1 MRFEMIKITR
11 RIGLAALVL
20 IGSLQSASQAQG
32 LFDPVISVNRA
43 AITAYELEQRELF
56 LEILQRSSG
65 MAQRA
70 RDSLIEDRLKMA
82 AADRAGIKLSG
93 AQLLSAME
101 DFAANAN
108 LDLDQLLETLAQSG
122 VDEQT
127 YRDFIMVGVTWR
139 ELIRAR
145 FAARSAPSETEIDR
159 ALASAGAQGG
169 VKVLLTEIVLPAGS
183 AEDLNIARQTVERL
197 GRISS
202 TAEFSEQA
210 RLLSVAQSRM
220 NGGRLEWANLSDLP
234 DGLRPIISGLR
245 PGQITNPLEVPNA
258 VVLFQLRDVAE
269 TTSQSPKISTIEYA
283 QLKGP
288 ADAVKA
294 ATQMADT
301 CDDFYGAAKD
311 DPSLT
316 LTIRSESPN
325 RMSQALSLRLMGLD
339 KNEFDDMP
347 AAAGDHPEI
356 VMLCARVYAA
366 LEDVS
371 MGQVADNLRSARIS
385 SLADGFLAE
394 LRASADVVYH

>member
-1 MRFEMIKITR
+1 MIKITR

-20 IGSLQSASQAQG
+20 IGSLQSAAQAQG

-43 AITAYELEQRELF
+43 AITAYELEQRERF

-65 MAQRA
+65 MAQQA

-82 AADRAGIKLSG
+82 AADRAGIKLGG
-93 AQLLSAME
+93 AELLSAMD

-108 LDLDQLLETLAQSG
+108 LELEQLLETLAQSG

-145 FAARSAPSETEIDR
+145 FAARSAPSEAEIDR

-183 AEDLNIARQTVERL
+183 AEELNNARQTAERL

-202 TAEFSEQA
+202 TADFSEQA
-210 RLLSVAQSRM
+210 RRLSVAQSRV

-245 PGQITNPLEVPNA
+245 PGQITTPLEVPNA

-269 TTSQSPKISTIEYA
+269 TTAQSPEISAIEYA
-283 QLKGP
+283 HLKGP

-316 LTIRSESPN
+316 LTIRSESPDQ
-325 RMSQALSLRLMGLD
+325 MSQALSLRLMGLD
-339 KNEFDDMP
+339 KNEFDEMP
-347 AAAGDHPEI
+347 AAAAAGDHAEI

-371 MGQVADNLRSARIS
+371 RGQVADNLRSARIS

-394 LRASADVVYH
+394 LRASADIVYH

>member
-1 MRFEMIKITR
+1 MIKITR

-20 IGSLQSASQAQG
+20 IGSLQSAALAQG

-43 AITAYELEQRELF
+43 AITAYELEQRERF

-82 AADRAGIKLSG
+82 AADRSRVKLSG
-93 AQLLSAME
+93 AQLLSAMD

-108 LDLDQLLETLAQSG
+108 LELEQLLETLAQSG

-145 FAARSAPSETEIDR
+145 FAARSAPSEAEIDR

-183 AEDLNIARQTVERL
+183 AEELNSARQTAERL

-202 TAEFSEQA
+202 TADFSEQA
-210 RLLSVAQSRM
+210 RRLSVAQSRV

-245 PGQITNPLEVPNA
+245 PGQITTPLEVPNA

-269 TTSQSPKISTIEYA
+269 TTVQSPEISTVKYA
-283 QLKGP
+283 HLKGP

-294 ATQMADT
+294 ATKMADT
-301 CDDFYGAAKD
+301 CDDFYGAAKNN
-311 DPSLT
+311 PSLT
-316 LTIRSESPN
+316 LTIRSESPDQ
-325 RMSQALSLRLMGLD
+325 MSQALSLRLMGLD

-347 AAAGDHPEI
+347 AAAAGNHAEI

-371 MGQVADNLRSARIS
+371 RGQVADNLRSARIS

-394 LRASADVVYH
+394 LRASADIVYH

>member
-1 MRFEMIKITR
+1 MIKITR

-20 IGSLQSASQAQG
+20 IGSLQSAAQAQG

-43 AITAYELEQRELF
+43 AITAYELEQRERF

-70 RDSLIEDRLKMA
+70 RDTLIEDRLKMA
-82 AADRAGIKLSG
+82 AADRAGIKLGG
-93 AQLLSAME
+93 AELLSAMD

-108 LDLDQLLETLAQSG
+108 LELEQLLETLAQSG

-145 FAARSAPSETEIDR
+145 FAARSAPSEAEIDR

-183 AEDLNIARQTVERL
+183 AEELNNARQTAERL

-202 TAEFSEQA
+202 TADFSEQA
-210 RLLSVAQSRM
+210 RRLSVAQSRV
-220 NGGRLEWANLSDLP
+220 NGGQLEWANLSDLP

-245 PGQITNPLEVPNA
+245 PGQITTPLEVPNA
-258 VVLFQLRDVAE
+258 IVLFQLRDVAE
-269 TTSQSPKISTIEYA
+269 TTAQSPEISAIEYA
-283 QLKGP
+283 HLKGP
-288 ADAVKA
+288 ADAVRA

-316 LTIRSESPN
+316 LTIRSESPDQK
-325 RMSQALSLRLMGLD
+325 SQALSLRLMGLD

-347 AAAGDHPEI
+347 AAAAGDHAEI

-371 MGQVADNLRSARIS
+371 RGQVADNLRSARIS

-394 LRASADVVYH
+394 LRASADIVYH

>member
-1 MRFEMIKITR
+1 MIKITR

-20 IGSLQSASQAQG
+20 IGSLQSVAQAQG

-43 AITAYELEQRELF
+43 AITAYELEQRERF

-70 RDSLIEDRLKMA
+70 RDTLIEDRLKMA
-82 AADRAGIKLSG
+82 AADRAGIKLGG
-93 AQLLSAME
+93 AELLSAMD

-108 LDLDQLLETLAQSG
+108 LELEQLLETLAQSG

-145 FAARSAPSETEIDR
+145 FAARSAPSEAEIDR

-183 AEDLNIARQTVERL
+183 AEELNNARQTAERL

-202 TAEFSEQA
+202 TADFSEQA
-210 RLLSVAQSRM
+210 RRLSVAQSRV
-220 NGGRLEWANLSDLP
+220 NGGQLEWANLSDLP

-245 PGQITNPLEVPNA
+245 PGQITTPLEVPNA
-258 VVLFQLRDVAE
+258 IVLFQLRDVAE
-269 TTSQSPKISTIEYA
+269 TTAQSPEISAIEYA
-283 QLKGP
+283 HLKGP

-311 DPSLT
+311 DPSLS
-316 LTIRSESPN
+316 LTIRSESPDQ
-325 RMSQALSLRLMGLD
+325 MSQALSLRLMGLD
-339 KNEFDDMP
+339 KNEIDEMP
-347 AAAGDHPEI
+347 AAAAAGDHAEI

-371 MGQVADNLRSARIS
+371 RGQVADNLRSARIS

-394 LRASADVVYH
+394 LRASADIVYH

>member
-1 MRFEMIKITR
+1 MINITR

-20 IGSLQSASQAQG
+20 IGSLQSAAQAQG

-43 AITAYELEQRELF
+43 AITAYELEQREQF

-70 RDSLIEDRLKMA
+70 RDDLIEDRLKMA
-82 AADRAGIKLSG
+82 AADRSGIKLSG
-93 AQLLSAME
+93 AQLLSAMNE
-101 DFAANAN
+101 FAANAN
-108 LDLDQLLETLAQSG
+108 LELEQLLETLAQSG

-145 FAARSAPSETEIDR
+145 FAARSAPSEAEIDR
-159 ALASAGAQGG
+159 ALASAAAQGG

-183 AEDLNIARQTVERL
+183 AEELNSARQTAERL

-202 TAEFSEQA
+202 TADFSEQA
-210 RLLSVAQSRM
+210 RRLSVAQSRV
-220 NGGRLEWANLSDLP
+220 NGGRLEWANMSDLP

-245 PGQITNPLEVPNA
+245 PGQITTPLEVPNA

-269 TTSQSPKISTIEYA
+269 TTAQSPAISAIEYA
-283 QLKGP
+283 HLKGP

-316 LTIRSESPN
+316 LTIRSESPDQ
-325 RMSQALSLRLMGLD
+325 MSQALSLRLMGLD

-347 AAAGDHPEI
+347 AAAAAGDHAEI

-371 MGQVADNLRSARIS
+371 RGQVADNLRSARIS

-394 LRASADVVYH
+394 LRASADIVYH

>member
-1 MRFEMIKITR
+1 MINITR

-20 IGSLQSASQAQG
+20 IGSLQSAAQAQG

-43 AITAYELEQRELF
+43 AITAYELEQREQF

-70 RDSLIEDRLKMA
+70 RDDLIEDRLKMA
-82 AADRAGIKLSG
+82 AADRSGIKLSG
-93 AQLLSAME
+93 AQLLSAMNE
-101 DFAANAN
+101 FAANAN
-108 LDLDQLLETLAQSG
+108 LELEQLLETLAQSG

-145 FAARSAPSETEIDR
+145 FAARSAPSEAEIDR
-159 ALASAGAQGG
+159 ALASAAAQGG

-183 AEDLNIARQTVERL
+183 AEELNSARQTAERL

-202 TAEFSEQA
+202 TADFSEQA
-210 RLLSVAQSRM
+210 RRLSVAQSRV
-220 NGGRLEWANLSDLP
+220 NGGRLEWANMSDLP

-245 PGQITNPLEVPNA
+245 PGQITTPLEVPNA

-269 TTSQSPKISTIEYA
+269 TTAQSPEISAIEYA
-283 QLKGP
+283 HLKGP

-316 LTIRSESPN
+316 LTIRSESPDQ
-325 RMSQALSLRLMGLD
+325 MSQALSLRLMGLD

-347 AAAGDHPEI
+347 AAAAAGDHAEI

-371 MGQVADNLRSARIS
+371 RGQVADNLRSARIS

-394 LRASADVVYH
+394 LRASADIVYH

>member
-1 MRFEMIKITR
+1 MIKITR

-20 IGSLQSASQAQG
+20 IGSLQSAALAQG

-43 AITAYELEQRELF
+43 AITAYELEQRERF

-82 AADRAGIKLSG
+82 AADRSGIKLSG
-93 AQLLSAME
+93 AQLLSAMNE
-101 DFAANAN
+101 FAANAN
-108 LDLDQLLETLAQSG
+108 LELEQLLETLAQSG

-145 FAARSAPSETEIDR
+145 FAARSAPSEAEIDR

-183 AEDLNIARQTVERL
+183 AEELNSARQTAERL

-202 TAEFSEQA
+202 TADFSEQA
-210 RLLSVAQSRM
+210 RRLSVAQSRV

-245 PGQITNPLEVPNA
+245 PGQITTPLEVPNA

-269 TTSQSPKISTIEYA
+269 TTVQSPEISTVKYA
-283 QLKGP
+283 HLKGP

-294 ATQMADT
+294 ATKMADT
-301 CDDFYGAAKD
+301 CDDFYGAAKNN
-311 DPSLT
+311 PSLT
-316 LTIRSESPN
+316 LTIRSESPDQ
-325 RMSQALSLRLMGLD
+325 MSQALSLRLMGLD

-347 AAAGDHPEI
+347 AAAAGNHAEI

-371 MGQVADNLRSARIS
+371 RGQVADNLRSARIS

-394 LRASADVVYH
+394 LRASADIVYH

>member
-1 MRFEMIKITR
+1 MINITR

-20 IGSLQSASQAQG
+20 IGSLQSAAQAQG

-43 AITAYELEQRELF
+43 AITAYELEQREQF

-70 RDSLIEDRLKMA
+70 RDDLIEDRLKMA
-82 AADRAGIKLSG
+82 AADRSGIKLSG
-93 AQLLSAME
+93 AQLLSAMNE
-101 DFAANAN
+101 FAANAN
-108 LDLDQLLETLAQSG
+108 LELEQLLETLAQSG

-145 FAARSAPSETEIDR
+145 FAARSAPSEAEIDR
-159 ALASAGAQGG
+159 ALASAAAQGG

-183 AEDLNIARQTVERL
+183 AEELNSARQTAERL

-202 TAEFSEQA
+202 TADFSEQA
-210 RLLSVAQSRM
+210 RRLSVAQSRV
-220 NGGRLEWANLSDLP
+220 NGGRLEWANMSDLP

-245 PGQITNPLEVPNA
+245 PGQITTPLEVPNA

-269 TTSQSPKISTIEYA
+269 TTAQSPEISAIEYA
-283 QLKGP
+283 HLKGP

-316 LTIRSESPN
+316 LTIRSESPDQ
-325 RMSQALSLRLMGLD
+325 MSQALSLRLMGLD

-347 AAAGDHPEI
+347 AAAAAGDHAEI

-371 MGQVADNLRSARIS
+371 RGQVADNLRSARIS

-394 LRASADVVYH
+394 LRASANIVYH

>member
-1 MRFEMIKITR
+1 MIKITR

-20 IGSLQSASQAQG
+20 IGSLQSAAQAQG

-43 AITAYELEQRELF
+43 AITAYELEQREQF

-70 RDSLIEDRLKMA
+70 RDDLIEDRLKMA
-82 AADRAGIKLSG
+82 AADRSGIKLSG
-93 AQLLSAME
+93 AQLLSAMNE
-101 DFAANAN
+101 FAANAN
-108 LDLDQLLETLAQSG
+108 LELEQLLETLAQSG

-145 FAARSAPSETEIDR
+145 FAARSAPSEAEIDR

-183 AEDLNIARQTVERL
+183 AEELNNARQTAERL

-202 TAEFSEQA
+202 TADFSEQA
-210 RLLSVAQSRM
+210 RRLSVAQSRV
-220 NGGRLEWANLSDLP
+220 NGGRLEWANMSDLP

-245 PGQITNPLEVPNA
+245 PGQITTPLEVPNA

-269 TTSQSPKISTIEYA
+269 TTAQSPEISAIEYA
-283 QLKGP
+283 HLKGP

-316 LTIRSESPN
+316 LTIRSESPDQ
-325 RMSQALSLRLMGLD
+325 MSQALSLRLMGLD

-347 AAAGDHPEI
+347 AAAAAGDHAEI

-371 MGQVADNLRSARIS
+371 RGQVADNLRSARIS

-394 LRASADVVYH
+394 LRASADIVYH

>member
-1 MRFEMIKITR
+1 MIKITR

-56 LEILQRSSG
+56 LEVLQRSSG

-210 RLLSVAQSRM
+210 RLLSVAQSRV

-283 QLKGP
+283 HLKGP

>member
-1 MRFEMIKITR
+1 MINITR

-20 IGSLQSASQAQG
+20 IGSLQSAAQAQG

-43 AITAYELEQRELF
+43 AITAYELEQREQF

-70 RDSLIEDRLKMA
+70 RDDLIEDRLKMA
-82 AADRAGIKLSG
+82 AADRSGIKLSG
-93 AQLLSAME
+93 AQLLSAMNE
-101 DFAANAN
+101 FAANAN
-108 LDLDQLLETLAQSG
+108 LELEQLLETLAQSG

-145 FAARSAPSETEIDR
+145 FAARSAPSEAEIDR
-159 ALASAGAQGG
+159 ALASAAAQGG

-183 AEDLNIARQTVERL
+183 AEELNSARQTAERL

-202 TAEFSEQA
+202 TADFSEQA
-210 RLLSVAQSRM
+210 RRLSVAQSGV
-220 NGGRLEWANLSDLP
+220 NGGRLEWANMSDLP

-245 PGQITNPLEVPNA
+245 PGQITTPLEVPNA

-269 TTSQSPKISTIEYA
+269 TTAQSPEISAIEYA
-283 QLKGP
+283 HLKGP

-316 LTIRSESPN
+316 LTIRSESPDQ
-325 RMSQALSLRLMGLD
+325 MSQALSLRLMGLD

-347 AAAGDHPEI
+347 AAAAAGDHAEI

-371 MGQVADNLRSARIS
+371 RGQVADNLRSARIS

-394 LRASADVVYH
+394 LRASADIVYH

>member
-1 MRFEMIKITR
+1 MINITR

-20 IGSLQSASQAQG
+20 IGSLQSAAQAQG

-43 AITAYELEQRELF
+43 AITAYELEQRERF

-65 MAQRA
+65 MAQQA

-82 AADRAGIKLSG
+82 AADRAGIKLGG
-93 AQLLSAME
+93 AELLSAMD

-108 LDLDQLLETLAQSG
+108 LELEQLLETLAQSG

-145 FAARSAPSETEIDR
+145 FAARSAPSEAEIDR

-183 AEDLNIARQTVERL
+183 AEELNNARQTAERL

-202 TAEFSEQA
+202 TADFSEQA
-210 RLLSVAQSRM
+210 RRLSVAQSRV

-245 PGQITNPLEVPNA
+245 PGQITTPLEVPNA

-269 TTSQSPKISTIEYA
+269 TTAQSPEISAIEYA
-283 QLKGP
+283 HLKGP

-316 LTIRSESPN
+316 LTIRSESPDQ
-325 RMSQALSLRLMGLD
+325 MSQALSLRLMGLD

-347 AAAGDHPEI
+347 AAAAAGDHAEI

-371 MGQVADNLRSARIS
+371 RGQVADNLRSARIS

-394 LRASADVVYH
+394 LRASADIVYH

>member
-1 MRFEMIKITR
+1 MIKITR

-20 IGSLQSASQAQG
+20 IGSLQSAALAQG

-43 AITAYELEQRELF
+43 AITAYELEQRERF

-82 AADRAGIKLSG
+82 AADRSRVKLSG
-93 AQLLSAME
+93 AQLLSAMD

-108 LDLDQLLETLAQSG
+108 LELEQLLETLAQSG

-145 FAARSAPSETEIDR
+145 FAARSAPSEAEIDR

-169 VKVLLTEIVLPAGS
+169 VKVLLTEVVLPAGS
-183 AEDLNIARQTVERL
+183 AEELNSARQTSERL

-202 TAEFSEQA
+202 TADFSEQA
-210 RLLSVAQSRM
+210 RRLSVAQSRV

-245 PGQITNPLEVPNA
+245 PGQITTPLEVPNA

-269 TTSQSPKISTIEYA
+269 TTVQSPEISAVEYA
-283 QLKGP
+283 HLKGP

-301 CDDFYGAAKD
+301 CDDFYGAAKN

-325 RMSQALSLRLMGLD
+325 QMSQALSLRLMGLD

-347 AAAGDHPEI
+347 AAAAGNHAEI

-371 MGQVADNLRSARIS
+371 RGQVADNLRSARIS

-394 LRASADVVYH
+394 LRASADIVYH

>member
-1 MRFEMIKITR
+1 MIKITR

-32 LFDPVISVNRA
+32 LFDSVISVNRA
-43 AITAYELEQRELF
+43 AITAYELEQRERF

-70 RDSLIEDRLKMA
+70 RNSLIEDRLKMA

-283 QLKGP
+283 HLKGP

>member
-1 MRFEMIKITR
+1 MINITR

-20 IGSLQSASQAQG
+20 IGSLQSAAQAQG

-43 AITAYELEQRELF
+43 AITAYELEQREQF

-70 RDSLIEDRLKMA
+70 RDDLIEDRLKMA
-82 AADRAGIKLSG
+82 AADRSGIKLSG
-93 AQLLSAME
+93 ARLLSAMNE
-101 DFAANAN
+101 FAANAN
-108 LDLDQLLETLAQSG
+108 LELEQLLETLAQSG

-145 FAARSAPSETEIDR
+145 FAARSAPSEAEIDR
-159 ALASAGAQGG
+159 ALASAAAQGG

-183 AEDLNIARQTVERL
+183 AEELNSARQTAERL

-202 TAEFSEQA
+202 TADFSEQA
-210 RLLSVAQSRM
+210 RRLSVAQSGV
-220 NGGRLEWANLSDLP
+220 NGGRLEWANMSDLP

-245 PGQITNPLEVPNA
+245 PGQITTPLEVPNA

-269 TTSQSPKISTIEYA
+269 TTAQSPEISAIEYA
-283 QLKGP
+283 HLKGP

-316 LTIRSESPN
+316 LTIRSESPDQ
-325 RMSQALSLRLMGLD
+325 MSQALSLRLMGLD

-347 AAAGDHPEI
+347 AAAAAGDHAEI

-371 MGQVADNLRSARIS
+371 RGQVADNLRSARIS

-394 LRASADVVYH
+394 LRASADIVYH

>member
-1 MRFEMIKITR
+1 MINITR

-20 IGSLQSASQAQG
+20 IGSLQSAAQAQG

-43 AITAYELEQRELF
+43 AITAYELEQREQF

-70 RDSLIEDRLKMA
+70 RDDLIEDRLKMA
-82 AADRAGIKLSG
+82 AADRSGIKLSG
-93 AQLLSAME
+93 AQLLSAMNE
-101 DFAANAN
+101 FAANAN
-108 LDLDQLLETLAQSG
+108 LELEQLLETLAQSG

-145 FAARSAPSETEIDR
+145 FAARSAPSEAEIDR
-159 ALASAGAQGG
+159 ALASAAAQGG
-169 VKVLLTEIVLPAGS
+169 VKVLFTEIVLPAGS
-183 AEDLNIARQTVERL
+183 AEELNSARQTAERL

-202 TAEFSEQA
+202 TADFSEQA
-210 RLLSVAQSRM
+210 RRLSVAQSGV
-220 NGGRLEWANLSDLP
+220 NGGRLEWANMSDLP

-245 PGQITNPLEVPNA
+245 PGQITTPLEVPNA

-269 TTSQSPKISTIEYA
+269 TTAQSPEISAIEYA
-283 QLKGP
+283 HLKGP

-311 DPSLT
+311 DPSLS
-316 LTIRSESPN
+316 LTIRSESPDQ
-325 RMSQALSLRLMGLD
+325 MSQALSLRLMGLD

-347 AAAGDHPEI
+347 AAAAAGDHAEI

-371 MGQVADNLRSARIS
+371 RGQVADNLRSARIS

-394 LRASADVVYH
+394 LRASADIVYH

>member
-1 MRFEMIKITR
+1 MINITR

-20 IGSLQSASQAQG
+20 IGSLQSAAQAQG

-43 AITAYELEQRELF
+43 AITAYELEQREQF

-70 RDSLIEDRLKMA
+70 RDDLIEDRLKMA
-82 AADRAGIKLSG
+82 AADRSGIKLSG
-93 AQLLSAME
+93 AQLLSAMNE
-101 DFAANAN
+101 FAANAN
-108 LDLDQLLETLAQSG
+108 LELEQLFETLAQSG

-145 FAARSAPSETEIDR
+145 FAARSAPSEAEIDR
-159 ALASAGAQGG
+159 ALASAAAQGG

-183 AEDLNIARQTVERL
+183 AEELNSARQTAERL

-202 TAEFSEQA
+202 TADFSEQA
-210 RLLSVAQSRM
+210 RRLSVAQSGV
-220 NGGRLEWANLSDLP
+220 NGGRLEWANMSDLP

-245 PGQITNPLEVPNA
+245 PGQITTPLEVPNA

-269 TTSQSPKISTIEYA
+269 TTAQSPEISAIEYA
-283 QLKGP
+283 HLKGP

-316 LTIRSESPN
+316 LTIRSESPDQ
-325 RMSQALSLRLMGLD
+325 MSQALSLRLMGLD

-347 AAAGDHPEI
+347 AAAAAGDHAEI

-371 MGQVADNLRSARIS
+371 RGQVADNLRSARIS

-394 LRASADVVYH
+394 LRASADIVYH

>member
-1 MRFEMIKITR
+1 MIKITR

-20 IGSLQSASQAQG
+20 IGSLQSVAQAQG

-43 AITAYELEQRELF
+43 AITAYELEQRERF

-70 RDSLIEDRLKMA
+70 RDTLIEDRLKMA
-82 AADRAGIKLSG
+82 AADRAGIKLGG
-93 AQLLSAME
+93 AELLSAMD

-108 LDLDQLLETLAQSG
+108 LELEQLLETLAQSG

-145 FAARSAPSETEIDR
+145 FAARSAPSEAEIDR

-183 AEDLNIARQTVERL
+183 TEELNNARQTAERL

-202 TAEFSEQA
+202 TADFSEQA
-210 RLLSVAQSRM
+210 RRLSVAQSRV
-220 NGGRLEWANLSDLP
+220 NGGQLEWANLSDLP

-245 PGQITNPLEVPNA
+245 PGQITTPLEVPNA
-258 VVLFQLRDVAE
+258 IVLFQLRDVAE
-269 TTSQSPKISTIEYA
+269 TTAQSPEISAIEYA
-283 QLKGP
+283 HLKGP
-288 ADAVKA
+288 ADAVRA
-294 ATQMADT
+294 ATQMADI

-316 LTIRSESPN
+316 LTIRSESPDQ
-325 RMSQALSLRLMGLD
+325 MSQALSLRLMGLD

-347 AAAGDHPEI
+347 AAAAGDHAEI

-371 MGQVADNLRSARIS
+371 RGQVADNLRSARIS

-394 LRASADVVYH
+394 LRASADIVYH

>member
-1 MRFEMIKITR
+1 MINITR

-20 IGSLQSASQAQG
+20 IGSLQSAAQAQG

-43 AITAYELEQRELF
+43 AITAYELEQREQF

-70 RDSLIEDRLKMA
+70 RDDLIEDRLKMA
-82 AADRAGIKLSG
+82 AADRSGIKLSG
-93 AQLLSAME
+93 AQLLSAMNE
-101 DFAANAN
+101 FAANAN
-108 LDLDQLLETLAQSG
+108 LELEQLLETLAQSG

-145 FAARSAPSETEIDR
+145 FAARSAPSEAEIDR
-159 ALASAGAQGG
+159 ALASAAAQGG

-183 AEDLNIARQTVERL
+183 AEELNSARQTAERL

-202 TAEFSEQA
+202 TADFSEQA
-210 RLLSVAQSRM
+210 RRLSVAQSRV
-220 NGGRLEWANLSDLP
+220 NGGRLEWANMSDLP

-245 PGQITNPLEVPNA
+245 PGQITTPLEVPNA

-269 TTSQSPKISTIEYA
+269 TTAQSPEISAIEYA
-283 QLKGP
+283 HLKGP

-311 DPSLT
+311 NPSLT
-316 LTIRSESPN
+316 LTIRSESPDQ
-325 RMSQALSLRLMGLD
+325 MSQDLSLRLMGLD
-339 KNEFDDMP
+339 KNEIDEMP
-347 AAAGDHPEI
+347 AAAAAGDHAEI

-371 MGQVADNLRSARIS
+371 RGQVADNLRSARIS

-394 LRASADVVYH
+394 LRASADIVYH